1 MNEKASPDRLQGQLI
16 ATNVLIEA
24 VLRILPAQTLK
35 AIRQEF
41 EKNGPEVG
49 GLLLSTPGSEAMLD
63 AYRSSIESTQDL
75 LTQMH
80 QKAIFRDSAAGK
92 L

>member
-16 ATNVLIEA
+16 ATNVLLEA

-41 EKNGPEVG
+41 EKNGPEVEG
-49 GLLLSTPGSEAMLD
+49 VLLNSPGSEAMLD
-63 AYRSSIESTQDL
+63 AYRSTIESTQNL
-75 LTQMH
+75 LGQIH
-80 QKAIFRDSAAGK
+80 QQAIFRDSAAGK